1 MAVNDRL
8 KIVALMSPLALAV
21 LGFGLRAQSA
31 QNASRNSNG
40 MEFVKIA
47 AGEFMMGCSTGDEQ
61 CQGDEKPRHRV
72 QITKSFEIG
81 KFEVTQAQWMAVMGT
96 NPSSNKG
103 DTLPVETVSKL
114 EAQEFIA
121 KLNARNDGYRY
132 RLPTE
137 AEWEYA
143 ARAGG
148 NSQSG
153 SLDEVAWYA
162 ANANDETHPVGQKK
176 PNALGLHD
184 MQGNVR
190 EWASDLYSPTYYE
203 VSPVADPA
211 GPDTATYAAQAPGA
225 LRGRGGVRGGP
236 PGPGVRGGPVGPDGI
251 GRGGPGFAGLND
263 GAPPLPPPVQLPPN
277 ATPQQQVDAL
287 RQEVQQLR
295 QEIQRLRTELAAGPL
310 RGGPPLVGGF
320 GGPRGA
326 TIGPPVAG
334 PAVEVSPGV
343 LVDPLDGLPT
353 GLPIVRGGGWDQSA
367 AFQRVSARYSYYGPT
382 LRVSDIGFRV
392 VRVPVAQAQ

>member
-1 MAVNDRL
+1 MALRIQEKRMVNERL
-8 KIVALMSPLALAV
+8 KVVALMSLPALAV
-21 LGFGLRAQSA
+21 LGYGLYAQPAQTGSA
-31 QNASRNSNG
+31 KNAIG

-47 AGEFMMGCSTGDEQ
+47 AGDFMMGCSTGDEQ
-61 CQGDEKPRHRV
+61 CQADEKPRHRV

-81 KFEVTQAQWMAVMGT
+81 KFEVTQAQWMAVMT
-96 NPSSNKG
+96 SNPSSNKG
-103 DTLPVETVSKL
+103 NNLPVETVSKL

-143 ARAGG
+143 ARSGTDSP
-148 NSQSG
+148 NSG
-153 SLDEVAWYA
+153 PLDQVAWYA
-162 ANANDETHPVGQKK
+162 ANSEDETHAVGQKR
-176 PNALGLHD
+176 PNAFGLYD

-190 EWASDLYSPTYYE
+190 EWVSDLYSPTYYE
-203 VSPVADPA
+203 VSPVTDPG
-211 GPDTATYAAQAPGA
+211 GPDPSTYAAQGPRGFRGGA
-225 LRGRGGVRGGP
+225 GPGRGGVLGGP
-236 PGPGVRGGPVGPDGI
+236 AGQPG
-251 GRGGPGFAGLND
+251 
-263 GAPPLPPPVQLPPN
+263 PLPPPVPLPAD
-277 ATPQQQVDAL
+277 ATPQQQIDAL

-295 QEIQRLRTELAAGPL
+295 QELQRLRNELAAGPP
-310 RGGPPLVGGF
+310 RGGPPIAGGP
-320 GGPRGA
+320 GGPRGG
-326 TIGPPVAG
+326 ILGPPAAG

-353 GLPIVRGGGWDQSA
+353 GLPVVRGGGWDQSG